1 MITIENCRPVLL
13 LLPLS
18 KVTLKPKGR
27 AAFPESSAEIER
39 AVKAGWVRIV
49 EPDSSL
55 RSDEKTGDS
64 AHTESD
70 TSKSLVTE
78 SPVTDSIPA
87 GIPSNNPVSTLPNA
101 GSIRP
106 ATHDWLIDYSDV
118 ENGNVSISDRSTGKM
133 IVAEIAEKKG
143 EQHFTLKTL
152 GTVKGQQLWPTAQA
166 LERFDA
172 AE

>member
-27 AAFPESSAEIER
+27 VSFPESSAEIER

-55 RSDEKTGDS
+55 QSDEKAGDS
-64 AHTESD
+64 ARTESD
-70 TSKSLVTE
+70 TSKSPVTE
-78 SPVTDSIPA
+78 STVADSIPA
-87 GIPSNNPVSTLPNA
+87 GIPSKNPVSPLTDA

-106 ATHDWLIDYSDV
+106 ATHDWLIDYADV
-118 ENGNVSISDRSTGKM
+118 KNGNITISDRSTGRS
-133 IVAEIAEKKG
+133 IVTEIAEKKG
-143 EQHFTLKTL
+143 EQHFTLKNL
-152 GTVKGQQLWPTAQA
+152 GTVKSQQFWPTALA
-166 LERFDA
+166 LEQFDA

>member
-18 KVTLKPKGR
+18 KVTLKPRGR
-27 AAFPESSAEIER
+27 ASFPDSSAEIER

-49 EPDSSL
+49 VPDSSL
-55 RSDEKTGDS
+55 QSDEKTGDS

-70 TSKSLVTE
+70 TSKSPATK
-78 SPVTDSIPA
+78 SPVADETPA
-87 GIPSNNPVSTLPNA
+87 GIPSKSPVSTPIDA
-101 GSIRP
+101 DSIRP
-106 ATHDWLIDYSDV
+106 ATHDWFIDYSDV
-118 ENGNVSISDRSTGKM
+118 EDGNVTISDRSTGRS

-143 EQHFTLKTL
+143 EQHFTLKNL

-166 LERFDA
+166 LEKFDA
-172 AE
+172 TE